1 MPLFKIDILEHYS
14 QEKTTELLEII
25 HHNAVAAFDIP
36 EGDRYQIVT
45 RHQPEDMIL
54 EDTGLGFVRT
64 EDKVAIQIFSRKRE
78 KAMKL
83 LFYKQLVSD
92 LHEKMGLSK
101 KDVLISFFENEDE
114 DWSFADGEAQFI
126 TGELS

>member
-14 QEKTTELLEII
+14 KEKTSELLKII
-25 HHNAVAAFDIP
+25 HYNAVAAFDIP

-45 RHQPEDMIL
+45 RHQSEDMIL

-92 LHEKMGLSK
+92 LHEKMGLNK
-101 KDVLISFFENEDE
+101 KDILISFFENEDE